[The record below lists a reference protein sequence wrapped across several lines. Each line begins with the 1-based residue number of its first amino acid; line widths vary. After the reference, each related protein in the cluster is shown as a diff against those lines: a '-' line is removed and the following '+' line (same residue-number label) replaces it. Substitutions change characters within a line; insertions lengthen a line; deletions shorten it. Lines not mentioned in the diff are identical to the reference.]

1 MIDVSAEK
9 QKKLSESKELKVN
22 GEDNLEPAA
31 KRQKVS
37 ETVDARKIV
46 RGEDDE
52 EEKDEE
58 FNDNEDEDSFDED
71 FNEEE
76 SDHGKDDEEFDMD
89 AYLKWRK
96 ENMDE
101 EEVAKD
107 QKITKAFDKID
118 DDDDDNA
125 SESQEQEAEDDGYG
139 SEE

>member
-9 QKKLSESKELKVN
+9 PKKLSESKELKVN

-37 ETVDARKIV
+37 EMLDAPKPAH
-46 RGEDDE
+46 GDDDE

-76 SDHGKDDEEFDMD
+76 SDHDKDDEDFDM
-89 AYLKWRK
+89 
-96 ENMDE
+96 
-101 EEVAKD
+101 
-107 QKITKAFDKID
+107 
-118 DDDDDNA
+118 
-125 SESQEQEAEDDGYG
+125 
-139 SEE
+139 